1 MLKPLS
7 FVIVGSGWRA
17 MFFVRIAKRYPEL
30 FHLNYLLCRGGEKAE
45 RLRREEGIPAT
56 TSVQVCE
63 DSHPD
68 FIVIAVSWDAAFTL
82 TKEWIKKGY
91 PVLEETPAATT
102 EEQLEELWELHR
114 NGAHIQ
120 IAEQYLRY
128 PLLAS
133 GLRAIR
139 QGLLGE
145 PHVVELSLVHEY
157 HAASLIRNM
166 LNLGLNSQESLKN
179 GLPAFK
185 LWGRQYIFPVVETD
199 SRQGPVTDGSVKS
212 QTRTRVTIEFEGGKM
227 AFYDFSGVQYH
238 TFIRARH
245 INVQGVKGEW
255 NDTLLRYVDSSFHP
269 VKEQLRPGLDPAYPD
284 LETPQLQELSSIWKP
299 EVHME
304 NWQDEYA
311 IATMMLDMGEFIE
324 NDCGGYPLAE
334 ALEDAYIWM
343 LMKKAVQNPG
353 RIITSRP
360 HSWQRGQ

>member
-1 MLKPLS
+1 MLNPLS

-30 FHLNYLLCRGGEKAE
+30 FHLNYLLCRTEEKAE
-45 RLRREEGIPAT
+45 RLHREEGIPVT
-56 TSVQVCE
+56 TSVQDCE
-63 DSHPD
+63 NTHPD
-68 FIVIAVSWDAAFTL
+68 FVVIAVSWNAAFTL
-82 TKEWIKKGY
+82 TKEWLKKGY

-102 EEQLEELWELHR
+102 EEQLEELWELHQK
-114 NGAHIQ
+114 GARLQ

-145 PHVVELSLVHEY
+145 PYAVELSLVHEY

-166 LNLGLNSQESLKN
+166 LNLGLNSQKNLKN

-185 LWGRQYIFPVVETD
+185 LWGRQYTFPVTETD
-199 SRQGPVTDGSVKS
+199 SRQGPVTDGSVKEH
-212 QTRTRVTIEFEGGKM
+212 TRTRVAIEFEGGKT
-227 AFYDFSGVQYH
+227 AFYDFTDVQYH

-245 INVQGVKGEW
+245 INVQGVRGEW
-255 NDTLLRYVDSSFHP
+255 NDTFLRYVDSNFCP
-269 VKEQLRPGLDPAYPD
+269 VKEQLKPGLDPAYPD
-284 LETPQLQELSSIWKP
+284 LEIARLREFGNVWKP

-311 IATMMLDMGEFIE
+311 IATMMLDMRELIE
-324 NDCGGYPLAE
+324 NGCGGYPLAE

-343 LMKKAVQNPG
+343 LMKKAVQTPG
-353 RIITSRP
+353 QIIESQP
-360 HSWQRGQ
+360 HSWQKGQ

>member
-17 MFFVRIAKRYPEL
+17 MFFVRVAKRYPEL
-30 FHLNYLLCRGGEKAE
+30 FHLNYLLCRSEEKAE
-45 RLRREEGIPAT
+45 RLRREEDIPVT
-56 TSVQVCE
+56 TSVQACE
-63 DSHPD
+63 DTHPD
-68 FIVIAVSWDAAFTL
+68 FIVIAVSWDAAFDL
-82 TKEWIKKGY
+82 TKEWLKKGY

-114 NGAHIQ
+114 RGARIQ

-133 GLRAIR
+133 GLRVIR

-145 PHVVELSLVHEY
+145 PHVVDLSLVHEY

-166 LNLGLNSQESLKN
+166 LNLGLNCQENLKN

-185 LWGRQYIFPVVETD
+185 LWGRQYAFPVAETD
-199 SRQGPVTDGSVKS
+199 SRQGPVTDGSVKR

-227 AFYDFSGVQYH
+227 AFYDFSDVQYH

-255 NDTLLRYVDSSFHP
+255 NDTFLRYVDDSFHP
-269 VKEQLRPGLDPAYPD
+269 VQKKLKPELDLAYPD
-284 LETPQLQELSSIWKP
+284 LETDELRELSSVWKP

-311 IATMMLDMGEFIE
+311 IATMMLDMRELIE
-324 NDCGGYPLAE
+324 TGCGGYPLAE
-334 ALEDAYIWM
+334 ALEDTYMWM
-343 LMKKAVQNPG
+343 LMKKVVQTPG
-353 RIITSRP
+353 RIIESRS
-360 HSWQRGQ
+360 HSWQKSQ